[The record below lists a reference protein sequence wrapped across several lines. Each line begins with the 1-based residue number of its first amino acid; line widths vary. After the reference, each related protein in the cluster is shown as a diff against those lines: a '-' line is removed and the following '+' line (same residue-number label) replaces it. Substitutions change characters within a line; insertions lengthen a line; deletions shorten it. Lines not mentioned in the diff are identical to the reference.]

1 MESNNKKEENNQKS
15 FEEVLNSIL
24 EEMGNV
30 LNIKSADIPNIDL
43 YMDQVL
49 SFLDEKLNYTRRSTD
64 DGEEKIFTKT
74 MINNYA
80 KNNLLPSPVKKKYS
94 KEHMMTLIFIYY
106 LKNFLS
112 INDVYTLINPITE
125 KYFSGEG
132 SIKFDEFYDSIL
144 DIGGERIE
152 LLKKDIQDK
161 FEASNACFSE
171 YEGEEGDYMRLFLL
185 ICLLSY
191 DVFIKKMLIEQLIDE
206 VRISE
211 EKTNNNTKKADKKKN
226 K

>member
-1 MESNNKKEENNQKS
+1 
-15 FEEVLNSIL
+15 
-24 EEMGNV
+24 
-30 LNIKSADIPNIDL
+30 
-43 YMDQVL
+43 
-49 SFLDEKLNYTRRSTD
+49 
-64 DGEEKIFTKT
+64 

-211 EKTNNNTKKADKKKN
+211 QNTNNNTKKADKKKN

>member
-1 MESNNKKEENNQKS
+1 MESNNKKEENNQRS

-30 LNIKSADIPNIDL
+30 LNIKSGDIPNIDL

-49 SFLDEKLNYTRRSTD
+49 SFLDEKLDYTRRSTE

-106 LKNFLS
+106 FKNFLS

-125 KYFSGEG
+125 KYFAGEG

-144 DIGGERIE
+144 DIGEERIE

-161 FEASNACFSE
+161 FEASNKSFTE
-171 YEGEEGDYMRLFLL
+171 FEGEEGDYMRLFLL
-185 ICLLSY
+185 ISLLSY

-206 VRISE
+206 VRHSE
-211 EKTNNNTKKADKKKN
+211 EEDSNSKKTDKKKS

>member
-1 MESNNKKEENNQKS
+1 MESNNKKEEYNQKS

-30 LNIKSADIPNIDL
+30 LNIKSGDIPNIDL

-49 SFLDEKLNYTRRSTD
+49 SFLDEKLNYTRRSTE

-125 KYFSGEG
+125 KYFAGEG

-144 DIGGERIE
+144 DIGEERIE

-161 FEASNACFSE
+161 YEAANESFPE

-185 ICLLSY
+185 ISLLSY

-206 VRISE
+206 VRHSE
-211 EKTNNNTKKADKKKN
+211 ENTNTKKADKKKS

>member
-1 MESNNKKEENNQKS
+1 MESNNKKEDNNQRS

-30 LNIKSADIPNIDL
+30 LNIKSGDIPNIDL

-49 SFLDEKLNYTRRSTD
+49 SFLDEKLNYTRRSTE

-125 KYFSGEG
+125 KYFEGEG

-144 DIGGERIE
+144 NIGEERIE

-161 FEASNACFSE
+161 YEAASGCFSE

-185 ICLLSY
+185 ISLLSY
-191 DVFIKKMLIEQLIDE
+191 DVFIKKMLIKQLIDE
-206 VRISE
+206 VRNSE
-211 EKTNNNTKKADKKKN
+211 ENTNTKKADKKKS

>member
-30 LNIKSADIPNIDL
+30 LNIKSGDIPNIDL

-49 SFLDEKLNYTRRSTD
+49 SFLDEKLNYTRRSTE

-125 KYFSGEG
+125 KYFEGEG

-144 DIGGERIE
+144 DIGEERIE

-161 FEASNACFSE
+161 FEASSHCFPE

-185 ICLLSY
+185 ISLLSY

-206 VRISE
+206 VRHSE
-211 EKTNNNTKKADKKKN
+211 EDNTNSKKADKKKS